1 MKRMKQLWFIVAV
14 ILAVSCFFGLK
25 GYAADGADKSIELTY
40 SNFFPPTHIQSQ
52 LAESWIKEIEKRTN
66 GRVKIS
72 YFPGGTLL
80 KGPQIYDGVLKGI
93 TDIGMSCFAYTRG
106 RFPTME
112 AIDLPLGYPSG
123 EVATLAVNKFYE
135 KFQPKEL
142 KEVKVLYLHAH
153 GPGVLHTRKP
163 VHKMED
169 LKGMEIR
176 CTGFSAKVAK
186 ALGAVPVAMGQGDTY
201 EALRRGVVNG
211 TFTPVE
217 TLKGWRQA
225 EVIKYTIDCKNIGYT
240 TGMYVVMNKQ
250 KWASLPEDVKKVF
263 SDVSKE
269 WIVKH
274 GKAWDKSDEEGYEY
288 SLSMGNKVIE
298 LNPEESARWVKAVRP
313 VINEYIKEAKAKGL
327 PGDEYVKTI
336 KSLIEKSGSQ

>member
-1 MKRMKQLWFIVAV
+1 MKRIWFV
-14 ILAVSCFFGLK
+14 IITILTVTCFSGLK
-25 GYAADGADKSIELTY
+25 GYGADNSIELVY
-40 SNFFPPTHIQSQ
+40 SNFFPPVHVQSQ

-66 GRVKIS
+66 GRVKFS

-106 RFPTME
+106 RFPAME

-123 EVATLAVNKFYE
+123 KVATQVINKFYE
-135 KFQPKEL
+135 KFQPEEL
-142 KEVKVLYLHAH
+142 KGVKVLYLHAH
-153 GPGVLHTRKP
+153 GPGLLHTRKP

-169 LKGMEIR
+169 LKGMKIR

-186 ALGAVPVAMGQGDTY
+186 ALGAVPVAMGQGDAY
-201 EALRRGVVNG
+201 EALRRGVVDG

-225 EVIKYTIDCKNIGYT
+225 EVIKYTIDCKDIGYT

-263 SDVSKE
+263 IEVSKE

-274 GKAWDKSDEEGYEY
+274 GKAWDESDEEGYEY
-288 SLSMGNKVIE
+288 SLSRGNKVIE
-298 LNPEESARWVKAVRP
+298 LSPEESARWVKAVRP
-313 VINEYIKEAKAKGL
+313 VINEYIKEAKTKGL
-327 PGDEYVKTI
+327 PGNEYVKTI
-336 KSLIEKSGSQ
+336 KSLIEKSSSQ

>member
-1 MKRMKQLWFIVAV
+1 
-14 ILAVSCFFGLK
+14 
-25 GYAADGADKSIELTY
+25 
-40 SNFFPPTHIQSQ
+40 
-52 LAESWIKEIEKRTN
+52 
-66 GRVKIS
+66 
-72 YFPGGTLL
+72 
-80 KGPQIYDGVLKGI
+80 
-93 TDIGMSCFAYTRG
+93 
-106 RFPTME
+106 ME

-123 EVATLAVNKFYE
+123 EVATLTVNKFYE

-153 GPGVLHTRKP
+153 GPGLLHTRKP

-186 ALGAVPVAMGQGDTY
+186 ALGAVPVAMGQGDAY

-225 EVIKYTIDCKNIGYT
+225 EVIKYTIDCKDIGYT

-250 KWASLPEDVKKVF
+250 KWASLPEDVKKIF

-269 WIVKH
+269 WTVKH
-274 GKAWDKSDEEGYEY
+274 GKAWDKSDEEGYKY
-288 SLSMGNKVIE
+288 SLSLGNKVIE

-313 VINEYIKEAKAKGL
+313 VIDEYVKDAKIKGL
-327 PGDEYVKTI
+327 PGDECVKTI
-336 KSLIEKSGSQ
+336 QIFIGEPNSQ